1 MLIIVPQCNVD
12 LVDNHTENQN
22 IFEVHFKFYTYRS
35 TPTPSHDCVSKKRKA
50 LEKWGGF

>member
-1 MLIIVPQCNVD
+1 MLVIIPQCNVD

-22 IFEVHFKFYTYRS
+22 IFDSLQIYTYRS
-35 TPTPSHDCVSKKRKA
+35 TPTPSHGCVSKKRKA